1 MRSGVEV
8 GIDEDVELLRQAQD
22 EPAGEAF
29 RALYERHAPSVLAF
43 LVGLTGDRALAD
55 DLLQESFFRVHQH
68 LDRFDPTRPF
78 RPWLLQIA
86 RNGALNALRS
96 RKKAVADGAERA
108 ASDRVPSQAATA
120 EARAVTRAALD
131 AIDDDERALLLQR
144 HGLGLSLEAMA
155 GSWGCTDRTIRNRLH
170 AAADSLLR
178 ALLAQGG
185 RP

>member
-1 MRSGVEV
+1 MGSGVDV
-8 GIDEDVELLRQAQD
+8 AIDEDVELLRRAQD

-68 LDRFDPTRPF
+68 LDRFDPARAF

-86 RNGALNALRS
+86 RNAALNALRS
-96 RKKAVADGAERA
+96 KKRVAEGAERA
-108 ASDRVPSQAATA
+108 ASDRVPWQAATA

-155 GSWGCTDRTIRNRLH
+155 GSWGCTDRTIRNRLR

-185 RP
+185 HP